1 MNMWMYIQS
10 EPGMESGNSRS
21 WGDAGIW
28 GRQVPRQSIEIR
40 ITRHPT
46 EKVKLDVKRGK
57 TVEKMVKVRSDL
69 ALRKGADNC
78 EGSELLDWFRSTFR
92 VFFDRTHFFVYGSNF
107 ERVTWMLRRRDKVG
121 SAMGRALH
129 IDNEMLAELFGVSK
143 QTIGR
148 VDESAEGAIDPIRPF
163 LSILSTAYKCQLQ
176 IMAQNVH
183 ER

>member
-1 MNMWMYIQS
+1 
-10 EPGMESGNSRS
+10 
-21 WGDAGIW
+21 
-28 GRQVPRQSIEIR
+28 
-40 ITRHPT
+40 
-46 EKVKLDVKRGK
+46 
-57 TVEKMVKVRSDL
+57 MVKVRNVL

-107 ERVTWMLRRRDKVG
+107 ERVTWMLSRRHKVG
-121 SAMGRALH
+121 IAMGRALH

-148 VDESAEGAIDPIRPF
+148 VDESAERAIDPIGPC

-176 IMAQNVH
+176 MMAKNLGEAMRQRDISDELTKELGRARAQVDQH
-183 ER
+183 RWGLESAVRTDTRTEG